1 MTWRPEDAA
10 RQTTT
15 RGKRPTQ
22 RGVRDVSATPPLRDV
37 EPEAMPTVLAGM
49 ADPFD
54 EDMSEQ
60 RMTMEQE
67 REAIG
72 MGFVPERHWNLVR
85 QWMFRGIHT
94 S

>member
-10 RQTTT
+10 RQTNT
-15 RGKRPTQ
+15 RGKRPAA
-22 RGVRDVSATPPLRDV
+22 RGVKDFTVTPPRDV
-37 EPEAMPTVLAGM
+37 EPEAMPTILAGM

-54 EDMSEQ
+54 EDMYEQ

-67 REAIG
+67 RDAIG
-72 MGFVPERHWNLVR
+72 MGFVPERQWNMVR